1 MTRDDARARK
11 TVVGTRPW
19 TLSGLETWIDEV
31 AATADNDLRAHRI
44 TLTYSRLAEHLDKLI
59 HGAEAASRCHS
70 LNEAACNANW
80 FHFATWANRTV
91 THNISSER
99 MPSRVNSGVAAPLRR
114 RLTPAVLQPQASQGQ
129 RVARALSWG
138 QRLIFVATCLTL
150 LEFSR
155 HQRKNTEFRKVLAED
170 STVAD
175 KITALATWGDQVWFS
190 TERHFE
196 PIWRA
201 FELYELARHATTDA
215 GRARLVLGANVLL
228 MAVDQDLID
237 RALRIVVDQTPQ
249 RITGAVDWRLAKL
262 VERFRGV
269 PPQLSYV
276 VLQSRHENER
286 RMIDAV
292 WSRMLTDQVLV
303 LALPTETLRVGR
315 DVPARHREWPY
326 FPPDLRDLDAATGE
340 ADAEIKAALI
350 DVARHV
356 DSLDRTAGAGR
367 GSAARDWR
375 RWDER
380 MNWILTLLRSRQQD
394 DTLFWKPFSPRDSR
408 RIVEGELPL
417 GAGDP
422 TGRVQP
428 PIGLGVFPTVAAPR
442 SNK

>member
-1 MTRDDARARK
+1 
-11 TVVGTRPW
+11 
-19 TLSGLETWIDEV
+19 
-31 AATADNDLRAHRI
+31 
-44 TLTYSRLAEHLDKLI
+44 
-59 HGAEAASRCHS
+59 
-70 LNEAACNANW
+70 
-80 FHFATWANRTV
+80 
-91 THNISSER
+91 
-99 MPSRVNSGVAAPLRR
+99 
-114 RLTPAVLQPQASQGQ
+114 
-129 RVARALSWG
+129 
-138 QRLIFVATCLTL
+138 
-150 LEFSR
+150 
-155 HQRKNTEFRKVLAED
+155 
-170 STVAD
+170 
-175 KITALATWGDQVWFS
+175 
-190 TERHFE
+190 
-196 PIWRA
+196 
-201 FELYELARHATTDA
+201 
-215 GRARLVLGANVLL
+215 

-292 WSRMLTDQVLV
+292 WSRLLTDQVLV

-315 DVPARHREWPY
+315 DVPARHRQWPY

-428 PIGLGVFPTVAAPR
+428 PIGLGVFPDRRSATEQQVMRTIVPNIVLDLLRTMGDVDAGPAGARTDPSTLQTVREAVCASRRSRRGAGNQASVGRRRRSLSTSTSSPRHNACSPPTKPR
-442 SNK
+442 SPGRCCMVALPQSYATEFGAGVLGANARLDSDLVRRIRRTAQFLAVVMQPADNDEHQHQPVGLDLPAAQGRPTSLAVVHHPAQLPQRRPARS